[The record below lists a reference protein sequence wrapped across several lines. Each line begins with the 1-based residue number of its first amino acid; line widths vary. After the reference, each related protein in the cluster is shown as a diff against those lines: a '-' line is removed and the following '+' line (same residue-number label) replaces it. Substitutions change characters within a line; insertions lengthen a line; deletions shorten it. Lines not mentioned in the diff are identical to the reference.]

1 VSGGSFG
8 YPRFKSADDIGREN
22 LRGMIAL
29 LEEVGLG
36 GSRAAADLRG
46 VLSGLEMLDAILG
59 RLKDV
64 MNTLDRVPSGDD
76 SRENIVPVVAA
87 YERTTA
93 P

>member
-8 YPRFKSADDIGREN
+8 YPRFKSADDIGRHN
-22 LRGMIAL
+22 LEGMIDL

-36 GSRAAADLRG
+36 DSRAARDLRS
-46 VLSGLEMLDAILG
+46 VLAGLQKLDAVLHG
-59 RLKDV
+59 LQEV

-76 SRENIVPVVAA
+76 AREDIGPVVAA
-87 YERTTA
+87 YEAA